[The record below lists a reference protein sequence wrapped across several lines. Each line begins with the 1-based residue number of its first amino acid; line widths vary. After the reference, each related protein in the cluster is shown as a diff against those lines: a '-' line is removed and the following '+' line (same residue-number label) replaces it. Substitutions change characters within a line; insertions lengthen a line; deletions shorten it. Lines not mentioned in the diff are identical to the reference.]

1 MSQGAGSSDG
11 SGIIHHPVPSGE
23 SQLIGSIL
31 DHESED
37 SSNATSELMRRFIG
51 AGVGVGAGA
60 TQRSTSAPPI
70 VSSHDEVR
78 LSRTV
83 HPNAAVSFTVLCV

>member
-1 MSQGAGSSDG
+1 MSQGTGSSDG

-51 AGVGVGAGA
+51 AGVGAGA
-60 TQRSTSAPPI
+60 NPRSTSAPPI
-70 VSSHDEVR
+70 VSSHDEVWHQYWHYQPKPI
-78 LSRTV
+78 L
-83 HPNAAVSFTVLCV
+83 H